1 MKNLLTYIVLFYSLL
16 GFSQI
21 NQKLIKG
28 KVMNHLGA
36 LADVHIVNTTNNKAT
51 FSNEEGNFEIPAT
64 PNDLLRFSYVGYETK
79 FVIVEKKN
87 LGFQRNVFV
96 IEKTTYTLDE
106 IKLRRH
112 NLIGTISTD
121 LKETPV
127 DYKNKALLE
136 TMDLSE
142 IDIRVLNTED
152 YIDKTVR
159 PEVVKSDPTTL
170 FQGLGPTATRPFGNS
185 KKLWDLRKELAFKK
199 GMPAKLMKELGA
211 KFFFLE
217 LGIPPE
223 RYYHFLEYCNPLG
236 IEKLYRK
243 GEKLEVIK
251 ILQNESKS
259 YIEVI
264 NEHK

>member
-1 MKNLLTYIVLFYSLL
+1 MKNVLTYIVIFCSLHA
-16 GFSQI
+16 FSQI

-28 KVMNHLGA
+28 KILNRLGS
-36 LADVHIVNTTNNKAT
+36 LSDVHIVNTTSNQAT
-51 FSNEEGNFEIPAT
+51 YSNDDGDFEIPAK
-64 PNDLLRFSYVGYETK
+64 PNDLLRLSYVGYETK
-79 FVIVEKKN
+79 FVIIEKKN
-87 LGFQRNVFV
+87 LSIQKNVFV

-112 NLIGTISTD
+112 NLIGTITTD
-121 LKETPV
+121 IKETPV
-127 DYKNKALLE
+127 NYKDNALME

-142 IDIRVLNTED
+142 IDMRILDGDD
-152 YIDKTVR
+152 YIDKNVR
-159 PEVVKSDPTTL
+159 PDVVKSDPTTL
-170 FQGLGPTATRPFGNS
+170 FEGVGTAVNMPFGNS
-185 KKLWDLRKELAFKK
+185 KKLWNLRKELAFKK

-211 KFFFLE
+211 KFFFID

-223 RYYHFLEYCNPLG
+223 KYYHFLEYCNPLG
-236 IEKLYRK
+236 IENHYKK

-259 YIEVI
+259 YSEVI